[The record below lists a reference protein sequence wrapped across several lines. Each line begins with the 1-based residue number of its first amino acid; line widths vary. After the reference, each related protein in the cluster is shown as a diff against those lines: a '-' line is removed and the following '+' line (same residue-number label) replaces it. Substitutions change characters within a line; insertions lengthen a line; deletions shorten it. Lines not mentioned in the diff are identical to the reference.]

1 MSCATVKATRVGAF
15 ALASVLVACG
25 GGASDTP
32 PAEST
37 PVVAEAPPAAPTEIT
52 ANGAEVYATC
62 TTCHQADGK
71 GMPGLYPPLAESEWV
86 NGKGDVVIAAVL
98 HGVQGEITVKGEKYN
113 GVMVP
118 WGVSL
123 DDNQVAAVV
132 NYVRS
137 SFGNSAPPVTLAD
150 VTRMREATKT
160 RTVQYT
166 EAELAALR

>member
-1 MSCATVKATRVGAF
+1 
-15 ALASVLVACG
+15 
-25 GGASDTP
+25 
-32 PAEST
+32 
-37 PVVAEAPPAAPTEIT
+37 
-52 ANGAEVYATC
+52 
-62 TTCHQADGK
+62 
-71 GMPGLYPPLAESEWV
+71 
-86 NGKGDVVIAAVL
+86 
-98 HGVQGEITVKGEKYN
+98 VKGEKYN